1 MYYDIPTYIMLK
13 GLIIYIYILLCK
25 ISIFVEQNPVIPNTE
40 LRCYCYITHYMSE
53 YIVFITLYIL
63 YTYFKNILK
72 CNVYYRPDMG

>member
-1 MYYDIPTYIMLK
+1 M
-13 GLIIYIYILLCK
+13 
-25 ISIFVEQNPVIPNTE
+25 IFVKQNPVIPNTE
-40 LRCYCYITHYMSE
+40 LWCYCYITHYMSE